1 MFPHLLSK
9 VFGASALNVVRSHSG
24 AAQLPILT
32 LYTKDPCPLCE
43 EAKEALAPFTHRFL
57 LREVDIT
64 DDGNEDLYDKYKFEI
79 PVFFLEKKFLCKNRI
94 ELEKLEE
101 RLHAFEGST

>member
-1 MFPHLLSK
+1 MEMFPK
-9 VFGASALNVVRSHSG
+9 IFGAPALNVVRSCSG
-24 AAQLPILT
+24 SRAAKLPVLT

-43 EAKEALAPFTHRFL
+43 EAKEAVAHLNHRFE

-64 DDGNEDLYDKYKFEI
+64 DDGNEDLYDKFKFEI

-94 ELEKLEE
+94 EVEKLEL
-101 RLHAFEGST
+101 RLRELEGSS

>member
-1 MFPHLLSK
+1 MSPRLFAKLLLAPARN
-9 VFGASALNVVRSHSG
+9 GVRSQSG
-24 AAQLPILT
+24 ATRLPTLT

-43 EAKEALAPFTHRFL
+43 EAKEALVPFSHRFS

-94 ELEKLEE
+94 ELGKLERE
-101 RLHAFEGST
+101 LREFEGSS